1 MDGYITIGTELETKN
16 FEEQIRQTEERLN
29 RLVSS
34 YEKASNI
41 KDGFKPNEKAMA
53 NLREEIEKTSNSL
66 ITLREKQDNL
76 AKSSLIGMPKIVD
89 NVGKS
94 VENVTKKVLKW
105 GLAIFGIRTAYN
117 AVRNAVSTLSQYND
131 QIKTDIEFIKYAVAS
146 SLQPVIERLIQLVYR
161 LLGYLN
167 YIAKAWFGI
176 DLFANASADAM
187 NKTNKSAQKLK
198 KTLTGFDEMN
208 VLNDNGTTG
217 IGNAPPPSGNF
228 EVPEGEVPAWLRWIA
243 ENKDIILSTLFGI
256 GAALATWKIQNL
268 LVAGDVM
275 EKIDVSKIIGI
286 GTAIAGI
293 TYSIQGLLKYLED
306 PSWTNFGQII
316 QGIGIAITG
325 LGIAFLGLPAIVTGV
340 VVGIVG
346 TIVRY
351 WEQIKATLTGAVAWL
366 EGSIDSVYSVF
377 GNTIGKVYEVCI
389 DVFKGIIIGLDEV
402 FRGIKRVLD
411 GIIGIVMG
419 VFTGDW
425 KRAWQGVVDVF
436 SGIFIAIVGIFRT
449 VVTTIGGMAVA
460 VGTTVG
466 NIIAGTFKAVVN
478 GVLWAIE
485 NILNT
490 PIKHINSLV
499 KTINKVPGINLS
511 TLKTFNLPRL
521 AVGGIVNMPGR
532 GVPIGGAIAGEVSK
546 EGVLPLTDSQAMEEL
561 GATIGRYIT
570 INANITNTMNGRVIS
585 REIKKINANNDFAL
599 NR

>member
-1 MDGYITIGTELETKN
+1 MGYDGVVVVGTKLDTKD
-16 FEEQIRQTEERLN
+16 FEAEINYVERKLNDMIADYQTLSEE
-29 RLVSS
+29 
-34 YEKASNI
+34 K
-41 KDGFKPNEKAMA
+41 GFKEQSNQAIE
-53 NLREEIEKTSNSL
+53 LRKNIQKVSNQL
-66 ITLREKQDNL
+66 NDLKEKQKKINQVGLPNL
-76 AKSSLIGMPKIVD
+76 KEIMENI
-89 NVGKS
+89 GKS
-94 VENVTKKVLKW
+94 TKQTIKSIGRW
-105 GLAIFGIRTAYN
+105 ALAIFSLRSAYMLI
-117 AVRNAVSTLSQYND
+117 RNAINTIAGDDEQL
-131 QIKTDIEFIKYAVAS
+131 KADIDYMKNALAY
-146 SLQPVIERLIQLVYR
+146 SLEPIIRKIVELMKQSMF
-161 LLGYLN
+161 
-167 YIAKAWFGI
+167 YIAYISKAWTGRNIFENANKS
-176 DLFANASADAM
+176 LANA
-187 NKTNKSAQKLK
+187 NKNAQKLR
-198 KTLTGFDEMN
+198 KTLAGFDEMN

-217 IGNAPPPSGNF
+217 TMGALPSIDLSQMQG
-228 EVPEGEVPAWLRWIA
+228 EVPEWIKWIA

-256 GAALATWKIQNL
+256 GVALATWKIQDL
-268 LVAGDVM
+268 LVAGKVIKKVDVA
-275 EKIDVSKIIGI
+275 KIVGI
-286 GTAIAGI
+286 GTAVAGI
-293 TYSIQGLLKYLED
+293 TYAVQGLLKYLED

-346 TIVRY
+346 TIIRY
-351 WEQIKATLTGAVAWL
+351 WEEIKGVLIRAGDWL
-366 EGSIDSVYSVF
+366 EGSIESVYNVF
-377 GNTIGKVYEVCI
+377 GNTIGRIYEAFVGM
-389 DVFKGIIIGLDEV
+389 FKGIVIGFDEV
-402 FRGIKRVLD
+402 FRGIKQVLD

-419 VFTGDW
+419 AFTGDW

-436 SGIFIAIVGIFRT
+436 SGIFIAVVGIFRT

-466 NIIAGTFKAVVN
+466 NVIAGTFKAVVN

-511 TLKTFNLPRL
+511 TLKTFNLPKL

-532 GVPIGGAIAGEVSK
+532 GVPIGGAITGEVSK